1 MFKKLFVV
9 LLISGLFFISSQKK
23 IFAYDDK
30 TTHPALTDEI
40 VDFYNLSFPGKKLT
54 PQQKEWI
61 IEGSIMEDTPP
72 RWINHFYDPVYKEG
86 WDGKHTGKYDAET
99 VQAVSEKLIAPY
111 GISPVSSL
119 EWLHNEQLQSQYGFY
134 KGAKTWEQ
142 GILEMIKGNEKEA
155 YQILGYVLH
164 LIKNQVK

>member
-1 MFKKLFVV
+1 MNTTLKPVQ
-9 LLISGLFFISSQKK
+9 LISK
-23 IFAYDDK
+23 
-30 TTHPALTDEI
+30 
-40 VDFYNLSFPGKKLT
+40 
-54 PQQKEWI
+54 
-61 IEGSIMEDTPP
+61 
-72 RWINHFYDPVYKEG
+72 
-86 WDGKHTGKYDAET
+86 
-99 VQAVSEKLIAPY
+99 KLIAPY